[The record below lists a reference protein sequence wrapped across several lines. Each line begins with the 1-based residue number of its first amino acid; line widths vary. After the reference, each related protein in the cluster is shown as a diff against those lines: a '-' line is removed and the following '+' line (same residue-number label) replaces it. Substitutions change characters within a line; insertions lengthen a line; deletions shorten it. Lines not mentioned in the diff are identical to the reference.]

1 MNLHDLPLEAE
12 DVPNSQESEHGVLA
26 SLLIDNEAFDRVADL
41 VQSGDFYDERNSA
54 IFAAIASLVMSGKHA
69 DVITTLGQMQA
80 MGLVGVTLPELA
92 RIEQAAMN
100 ARNARQY
107 AQVVAEHALA
117 RRLQAA
123 TNEAR
128 TIALDA
134 AIPVTERVGQAQGIL
149 EAVAARKAASQP
161 RPIYDFVADM
171 LDRVQALADGTVQ
184 PGIPTRIPT
193 LDKMLGGGIKPKKL
207 MVIAARPSVGKSSIA
222 EQICLNLALDGHGAA
237 MLSMEM
243 TGKEMTDRAACNLGR
258 VNLDH
263 LETGKL
269 DDEEWGRLSE
279 AVERMRDLP
288 LYFDFQSAMTLQDIA
303 AKARML
309 KRRSNIVLLVVD
321 YLQLCASAKPKE
333 SRHHQIE
340 EISRGL
346 KNLAGQLDITIIEL
360 SQFSREVEKRASGRP
375 ILADLKESGAIEEDA
390 DVVALMWR
398 HARGQDADT
407 IGIDLAKN
415 RQGRIGELAM
425 RFEGRYQ
432 RWDESTEPL
441 HQPQQSRA
449 KTSRYSE
456 DF

>member
-1 MNLHDLPLEAE
+1 MNMRDFPLDEGSG
-12 DVPNSQESEHGVLA
+12 PPHSMESEYGVLA
-26 SLLIDNEAFDRVADL
+26 SLLIDNESFDRVADL
-41 VQSGDFYDERNSA
+41 VQSGDFYDDRNSA
-54 IFAAIASLVMSGKHA
+54 IFAAIAALVQSGKHA
-69 DVITTLGQMQA
+69 DIITTLSQMQS
-80 MGLVGVTLPELA
+80 MGLSVVTLMDLA
-92 RIEQAAMN
+92 RIEQAAPS
-100 ARNARQY
+100 ARQARQY
-107 AQVVAEHALA
+107 AQVVSDHALA

-123 TNEAR
+123 ANEAV
-128 TIALDA
+128 TASMDA
-134 AIPVTERVGQAQGIL
+134 SLTVFERVAQAQGVL
-149 EAVAARKAASQP
+149 EGVSARKAASQP
-161 RPIYDFVADM
+161 QPIENFVAGM

-193 LDKMLGGGIKPKKL
+193 LDRMLGGGITPKKL

-243 TGKEMTDRAACNLGR
+243 PEQEMTDRAAGNLGR
-258 VNLDH
+258 VDLDH
-263 LETGKL
+263 LKTGKL
-269 DDEEWGRLSE
+269 EDGEWSRFSE
-279 AVERMRDLP
+279 AVERMRGLP

-303 AKARML
+303 SKARWL
-309 KRRSNIVLLVVD
+309 KRKYNIKLLVVD

-398 HARGQDADT
+398 HAIGQGSNT
-407 IGIDLAKN
+407 IGIDVAKN
-415 RQGRIGELAM
+415 RQGRIGEFAM
-425 RFEGRYQ
+425 NFEGRYQ
-432 RWDESTEPL
+432 RWTESTEPL
-441 HQPQQSRA
+441 NQPQTRA